1 MLGYELQDL
10 NDMTYGIDSAL
21 LMINQ
26 DENPANGL
34 WAEGYFD

>member
-26 DENPANGL
+26 DFLNGL